1 MMNEGLS
8 LADIAAVTG
17 NNDGLGGNNGWWILI
32 ILFALFGGWGNR
44 GGYGSGGGVMDGYIL
59 NSDMGRL
66 EQKMDGINNGI
77 CSLGYD
83 QLAQMNGINQNVSNN
98 GFGIQSAINNAQNAI
113 ATQLN
118 GMAAQNAQCCCE
130 NKALFADLNY
140 NLATQSCQTRQA
152 IADNTRAVLDAI
164 QAQTIAAK
172 DEKIADQAS
181 KIQALQLAASQAAQN
196 NYLIGQLRPQ
206 PVPAFNVP
214 APWNY
219 GFGTTIA

>member
-1 MMNEGLS
+1 
-8 LADIAAVTG
+8 
-17 NNDGLGGNNGWWILI
+17 
-32 ILFALFGGWGNR
+32 
-44 GGYGSGGGVMDGYIL
+44 MDGYIL

-113 ATQLN
+113 AMQLN

-140 NLATQSCQTRQA
+140 NLATQSCQTRQT
-152 IADNTRAVLDAI
+152 IADGTRAVLDAI

-206 PVPAFNVP
+206 PIPAFNVP

-219 GFGTTIA
+219 GYGTTFA